1 MNGSNSYDMLLFE
14 EMWVWL
20 IDCDDFELSLW
31 RESLYLLRWLLSM
44 LNYLNEEE
52 FSEIM
57 FEKLP

>member
-1 MNGSNSYDMLLFE
+1 MLLFE

-31 RESLYLLRWLLSM
+31 RESLYLLRLLLSM